1 MAATKIVIHVQNG
14 SFLPDDRTVVLNA
27 ALVKRWKIPTGSEIG
42 LHYGSQ
48 RKTVS
53 VVTAAKITSMRLH
66 EALAS
71 HLGIHQGARLCISY
85 SPETKTLRVGPIVGV
100 LVSRTTSDPEKPFG
114 PISSFCRELTSACKA
129 YGGLVYFFTPEDIP
143 ASAHSI
149 LGWVYTDKWTRKSF
163 PIPDIVYNR
172 LTTRKLENSPG
183 VQQFMREAKSRFATI
198 IFNEKYLNKTEV
210 FQALQKDG
218 ALQSYL
224 PESHLFKDYL
234 TLKKMCGKYGTVFLK
249 PVTGSLGKGIIRI
262 TKLPNSTY
270 QCHYAGMAGIRKQS
284 FPKLAPL
291 YSSISGKMKTRSYQ
305 IQQGLKLL
313 EVSER
318 PVDFRALV
326 QRGKTGDWEITST
339 VARIAGSE
347 TFVSNLARGGT
358 LSPVQDAI
366 MKTNLISTHKA
377 AVPQRINKAALEIAK
392 GIETQIDAH
401 FAELGIDL
409 AVDPY
414 GKVWLLEVNSK
425 PSKDDNSP
433 LHAAA
438 APDKI
443 RPSVRQIVRY
453 SQHLAKFR

>member
-14 SFLPDDRTVVLNA
+14 SLLPNERTVVLSA
-27 ALVKRWKIPTGSEIG
+27 TLMKRWKIPADSEIG
-42 LHYGSQ
+42 LQFGSQ
-48 RKTVS
+48 RKAVS
-53 VVTAAKITSMRLH
+53 VVSAAKITSMRLH

-71 HLGIHQGARLCISY
+71 HLGIHHGSKLCISY
-85 SPETKTLRVGPIVGV
+85 SPEARTLRVGPLVGV
-100 LVSRTTSDPEKPFG
+100 LVSRTSSDLEKPFG
-114 PISSFCRELTSACKA
+114 PISSFCRELTSACEA
-129 YGGLVYFFTPEDIP
+129 YGGLVYFFTPEDITT
-143 ASAHSI
+143 SANSI
-149 LGWVYTDKWTRKSF
+149 QGWTFTDRWSRQTF

-172 LTTRKLENSPG
+172 LTTRKLENSAG
-183 VQQFMREAKSRFATI
+183 VQQFMRDVKSRFATT

-210 FQALQKDG
+210 FQALQKDE

-224 PESHLFKDYL
+224 PESHLFKNYL

-262 TKLPNSTY
+262 TKLANSTY
-270 QCHYAGMAGIRKQS
+270 QCHYTGLGGIRSQS
-284 FPKLAPL
+284 FPKLTPL
-291 YSSISGKMKTRSYQ
+291 YNSISGKMKTRRYQ

-313 EVSER
+313 EVSDR

-326 QRGKTGDWEITST
+326 QRGKTGNWEITST
-339 VARIAGSE
+339 VARIAGNE

-366 MKTNLISTHKA
+366 MKSKLISTQKS
-377 AVPQRINKAALEIAK
+377 AVPQRINKAALDIAK

-409 AVDPY
+409 AVDPH

-433 LHAAA
+433 LNATT
-438 APDKI
+438 KI